1 MRDEDSA
8 IDELVEVDLSDSCGA
23 GALQREDGSEVLD
36 EDSEQDLFRNIIFE
50 SLLNSNDV

>member
-23 GALQREDGSEVLD
+23 LQREDGSVVLD